1 MATEGREFGW
11 EDTIKEDAQEFEP
24 LPEGDY
30 NVTIE
35 KFDRS
40 RSSGSGK
47 LPACN
52 MAVVYFNVHAPNR
65 EITIRENYESKL
77 SDKHRKGIKMKN
89 IKEQVYKALCSVT
102 DNVSDAYP
110 HSWAEDATIQYTEEQ
125 NSVYEHSSHG
135 ELVGEDKSLVRYRID
150 IWHRD
155 STSAAAMAVDEA
167 MKETGLKRI
176 ECQDVPDP
184 SGMKHKQMRYEGIID
199 MDSDEVYWR

>member
-1 MATEGREFGW
+1 MNFYWMMR
-11 EDTIKEDAQEFEP
+11 K
-24 LPEGDY
+24 
-30 NVTIE
+30 N
-35 KFDRS
+35 
-40 RSSGSGK
+40 
-47 LPACN
+47 
-52 MAVVYFNVHAPNR
+52 
-65 EITIRENYESKL
+65 L
-77 SDKHRKGIKMKN
+77 SNPTQAEKHRKGIKMKN
-89 IKEQVYKALCSVT
+89 IKDQVYKALCSVT

>member
-1 MATEGREFGW
+1 
-11 EDTIKEDAQEFEP
+11 
-24 LPEGDY
+24 
-30 NVTIE
+30 
-35 KFDRS
+35 
-40 RSSGSGK
+40 
-47 LPACN
+47 
-52 MAVVYFNVHAPNR
+52 
-65 EITIRENYESKL
+65 
-77 SDKHRKGIKMKN
+77 MKN

-135 ELVGEDKSLVRYRID
+135 EHVGEDKSLVRYRID

-155 STSAAAMAVDEA
+155 STSVAAMAVDEA

>member
-1 MATEGREFGW
+1 
-11 EDTIKEDAQEFEP
+11 
-24 LPEGDY
+24 
-30 NVTIE
+30 
-35 KFDRS
+35 
-40 RSSGSGK
+40 
-47 LPACN
+47 
-52 MAVVYFNVHAPNR
+52 
-65 EITIRENYESKL
+65 
-77 SDKHRKGIKMKN
+77 MKN

-135 ELVGEDKSLVRYRID
+135 ELVREDKLLVRYRID

-155 STSAAAMAVDEA
+155 STSVAAMAVDEA

>member
-1 MATEGREFGW
+1 
-11 EDTIKEDAQEFEP
+11 
-24 LPEGDY
+24 
-30 NVTIE
+30 
-35 KFDRS
+35 
-40 RSSGSGK
+40 
-47 LPACN
+47 
-52 MAVVYFNVHAPNR
+52 
-65 EITIRENYESKL
+65 
-77 SDKHRKGIKMKN
+77 MKN
-89 IKEQVYKALCSVT
+89 IKDQVYKALCSVT

-110 HSWAEDATIQYTEEQ
+110 RSWAEDITIQYTEEQ

-135 ELVGEDKSLVRYRID
+135 EFVGEDKSLVRYRID

-167 MKETGLKRI
+167 MKEIGLKRI

>member
-1 MATEGREFGW
+1 
-11 EDTIKEDAQEFEP
+11 
-24 LPEGDY
+24 
-30 NVTIE
+30 
-35 KFDRS
+35 
-40 RSSGSGK
+40 
-47 LPACN
+47 
-52 MAVVYFNVHAPNR
+52 
-65 EITIRENYESKL
+65 
-77 SDKHRKGIKMKN
+77 MKN
-89 IKEQVYKALCSVT
+89 IKDQVYKALCSVT

-135 ELVGEDKSLVRYRID
+135 ALVGEDKSLVRYRID
-150 IWHRD
+150 IWHCN

>member
-1 MATEGREFGW
+1 
-11 EDTIKEDAQEFEP
+11 
-24 LPEGDY
+24 
-30 NVTIE
+30 
-35 KFDRS
+35 
-40 RSSGSGK
+40 
-47 LPACN
+47 
-52 MAVVYFNVHAPNR
+52 
-65 EITIRENYESKL
+65 
-77 SDKHRKGIKMKN
+77 MKN
-89 IKEQVYKALCSVT
+89 IKDQVYKALCNVT

-150 IWHRD
+150 IWHRN